1 MAAAPLVLVDLPAE
15 GVARL
20 TLDRPAALNALS
32 IDLCREL
39 TTRLGEVQCDSAVRA
54 VVLAGAGKAFCAGG
68 DIPAMRE
75 AGDRVDVFLRELTL
89 GLHGVVSAITRMPK
103 PVIGAVKGAAGGGGL
118 SLALAC
124 DLLVCAEDAKLVSA
138 YTAIGLTPD
147 GGLTFQLTRALG
159 PHRAM
164 AHILRN
170 EPLLPADAK
179 AHGLV
184 HTVAPAAE
192 VDEKAVALA
201 AELARGPT
209 RAFAVAK
216 RMVWRYDSL
225 ESTLEEERQ
234 NISDSAATADGRE
247 GVAAFL
253 EKRKATFTGR

>member
-1 MAAAPLVLVDLPAE
+1 MADLVLVDVPAE
-15 GVARL
+15 GVARIAL
-20 TLDRPAALNALS
+20 NRPGALNALNVE
-32 IDLCREL
+32 LCTEL
-39 TTRLGEVQCDSAVRA
+39 TERLTEAQCDRAVRA

-75 AGDRVDVFLRELTL
+75 AGDHVDVFLRKLTL
-89 GLHGVVSAITRMPK
+89 GLHGVVSAINRMPK
-103 PVIGAVKGAAGGGGL
+103 PVIGAIKGAAGGGGL

-124 DLLVCAEDAKLVSA
+124 DLLVCADDARLVSA

-159 PHRAM
+159 PHRAL

-170 EPLLPADAK
+170 EPIRPADAQ

-192 VDEKAVALA
+192 VDQRALDLA

-209 RAFAVAK
+209 RAFGVAK
-216 RMVWRYDSL
+216 RMVWRFDSF

-234 NISDSAATADGRE
+234 NISDGAASADGRE

-253 EKRKATFTGR
+253 EKRKPQFGGR

>member
-1 MAAAPLVLVDLPAE
+1 MADLVLVDTPAE
-15 GVARL
+15 GVRRI
-20 TLDRPAALNALS
+20 TLNRPEALNALNVP
-32 IDLCREL
+32 LCAE
-39 TTRLGEVQCDSAVRA
+39 LGERLAEAQCDRAVRA

-75 AGDRVDVFLRELTL
+75 AGDAVDVFLRKLTL
-89 GLHGVVSAITRMPK
+89 GLHGVVTAITRMPK
-103 PVIGAVKGAAGGGGL
+103 PVVGAVRGAAGGGGL

-124 DLLVCAEDAKLVSA
+124 DLVVCADDARLVSA

-159 PHRAM
+159 PHRAL

-170 EPLLPADAK
+170 EPIRPADAQ

-192 VDEKAVALA
+192 VDPKALDLA

-209 RAFAVAK
+209 RAFGAAK
-216 RMVWRYDSL
+216 RMVWRYDTL
-225 ESTLEEERQ
+225 ESTLEDERQ
-234 NISDSAATADGRE
+234 NISDAAATADGRE

-253 EKRKATFTGR
+253 EKRKARFTGA